1 MKRPAEIYLAIF
13 LFGYYMSYP
22 AKVLIMNTQVSTL
35 LVSTFIGWVLV
46 GYHFLKEMRLPH
58 VMRIDSRRIV
68 ILVVLTIAAVQVTL
82 TARYHN
88 FPLTLSLNSSRYIT
102 YLFAC
107 FPMMVL
113 SRGGV
118 SGNSFFLKCVVL
130 FSAVAYAVA
139 ATLNATYRL
148 PEDLV
153 EPLDGK
159 YFVGPFLRAGAG
171 YLDPNFLAINLIIL
185 LVFSRY
191 LNIGRVSR
199 FIVVSSCLIGVF
211 LTFSRA
217 AWLVTAMLMA
227 GALVRNKSTVLA
239 MLAIGVAVIGLA
251 VNQDLF
257 LDEGLFRRFVDE
269 EGASSTADRLRQY
282 VGALSE
288 LQNVS
293 FESASFG
300 IGGPD
305 VFFIKHGAHLHNF
318 YLGAFIDGGF
328 ISVSASLV
336 ALLLTFFWT
345 GGVSR
350 LLIATWVAMSLF
362 LPNVPDT
369 FYFVISLAVALGL
382 RTSMSKLKPIPI
394 GGHDVTAGVARHA

>member
-1 MKRPAEIYLAIF
+1 M
-13 LFGYYMSYP
+13 
-22 AKVLIMNTQVSTL
+22 STL
-35 LVSTFIGWVLV
+35 LVCTFIGWFLV

-58 VMRIDSRRIV
+58 VVRIEARRIV
-68 ILVVLTIAAVQVTL
+68 ILIVLTIAAVQITL
-82 TARYHN
+82 AARYHN
-88 FPLTLSLNSSRYIT
+88 SPPTLSLNSGRYIT

-118 SGNSFFLKCVVL
+118 SRESFSLKCVVL
-130 FSAVAYAVA
+130 ISAVAYAVA
-139 ATLNATYRL
+139 ATFNATYRL
-148 PEDLV
+148 PTDLI

-191 LNIGRVSR
+191 INIGRVSR
-199 FIVVSSCLIGVF
+199 FIVASSCLIGIF

-217 AWLVTAMLMA
+217 AWLVSAILIVA
-227 GALVRNKSTVLA
+227 ALVRNRSTVLA
-239 MLAIGVAVIGLA
+239 MAAIGVAVIGLA
-251 VNQDLF
+251 TNQDLF

-300 IGGPD
+300 VGGPD

-318 YLGAFIDGGF
+318 YLGAFIDGGL
-328 ISVSASLV
+328 ISVIAPLV
-336 ALLLTFFWT
+336 ALLLTFWWT

-369 FYFVISLAVALGL
+369 LYFVISLAVALGL
-382 RTSMSKLKPIPI
+382 RASMSKVKSISI
-394 GGHDVTAGVARHA
+394 DDSGITAGVSRHA